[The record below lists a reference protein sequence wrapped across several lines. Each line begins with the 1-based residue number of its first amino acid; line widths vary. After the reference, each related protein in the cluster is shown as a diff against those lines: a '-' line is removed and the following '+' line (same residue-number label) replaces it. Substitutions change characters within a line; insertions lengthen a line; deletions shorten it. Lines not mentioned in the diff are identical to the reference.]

1 MIEPQNSTDENI
13 TPEQKR
19 DLLRLE
25 LFEKTYYSL
34 NEIELLNEDIKNA
47 KENAK
52 ESGLSAEEVK
62 LIAAAAKAEL
72 KADLQAAQEKIDQ
85 VSETLEKIDKLKEK
99 YRN

>member
-13 TPEQKR
+13 TPEQRR

-47 KENAK
+47 KENTKDA
-52 ESGLSAEEVK
+52 GLSAEEVK